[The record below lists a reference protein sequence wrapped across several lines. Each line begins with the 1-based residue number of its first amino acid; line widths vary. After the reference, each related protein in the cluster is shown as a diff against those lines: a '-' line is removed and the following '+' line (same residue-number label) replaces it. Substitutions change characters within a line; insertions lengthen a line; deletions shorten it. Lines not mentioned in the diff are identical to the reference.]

1 MRTALRGCNPPV
13 AGSKAGAKLLGAR
26 DIMEHIIQAIDR
38 GSLRFR
44 DCGPKN
50 YEVIIKNG
58 RIGDHQVEVIM
69 TISREEIK
77 RLAKAS

>member
-1 MRTALRGCNPPV
+1 
-13 AGSKAGAKLLGAR
+13 
-26 DIMEHIIQAIDR
+26 MEHIIQAIDH

-50 YEVIIKNG
+50 YEVFIKNG
-58 RIGDHQVEVIM
+58 RLGDNQVEVIM
-69 TISREEIK
+69 TISKEEIK